1 MARLHFLTLN
11 LFAAN
16 PDVNIQDLDGWTAL
30 HAAAH
35 WGQKEAAQLLAD
47 HFCNMDVKNYVVSI
61 TKELRYEPK
70 RHQIGD
76 KTFISQ
82 SILFCETRFAK
93 IWCNLWPWRK
103 TSLFQFF
110 FLLFIFRFGKENIAG
125 RRAIFNSLL

>member
-61 TKELRYEPK
+61 TQELRYEPK
-70 RHQIGD
+70 
-76 KTFISQ
+76 
-82 SILFCETRFAK
+82 
-93 IWCNLWPWRK
+93 
-103 TSLFQFF
+103 
-110 FLLFIFRFGKENIAG
+110 
-125 RRAIFNSLL
+125 